1 MLGVAVLATVG
12 VGGAFSK
19 IVVGA
24 LGSIGDLPA
33 VLVIQTYLI
42 APIDWRG

>member
-1 MLGVAVLATVG
+1 VG

-24 LGSIGDLPA
+24 LGSIGDLSA

-42 APIDWRG
+42 ATIDWRG

>member
-1 MLGVAVLATVG
+1 MYRDMLGAAVTAIAG

-24 LGSIGDLPA
+24 LGSIGDSRP
-33 VLVIQTYLI
+33 T
-42 APIDWRG
+42 G